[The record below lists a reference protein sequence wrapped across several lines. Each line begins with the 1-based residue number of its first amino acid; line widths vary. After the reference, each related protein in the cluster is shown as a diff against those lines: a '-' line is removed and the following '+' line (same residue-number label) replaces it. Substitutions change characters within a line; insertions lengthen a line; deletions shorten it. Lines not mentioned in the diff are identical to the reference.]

1 MSSNN
6 AIIKLWQISIAV
18 ILKTKKW
25 SPPSAL
31 IVAKDA
37 IFGTF
42 WWSNLTIGIRVVRR
56 PPIKNYSNNR
66 PSYAKEPSFL
76 RATQPCSNKLSR
88 ILSKLKLLSL
98 KVRKVDRNLRKRV
111 LTMGLEFETLKLRRS
126 IKNGA
131 RSMSLKWDG

>member
-1 MSSNN
+1 MANKYRCYPKNKEMESAISSYCGQRRY
-6 AIIKLWQISIAV
+6 LWNLLVEQFNYWHPGC
-18 ILKTKKW
+18 K
-25 SPPSAL
+25 PPTNKEL
-31 IVAKDA
+31 FKQ
-37 IFGTF
+37 
-42 WWSNLTIGIRVVRR
+42 LTQLRKG
-56 PPIKNYSNNR
+56 
-66 PSYAKEPSFL
+66 PSFL